1 MFKFIKNFFFKLG
14 LKDSPSKLKKHT
26 QDVPLVG
33 GILFIIVLIVS
44 SLFITFDFY
53 SNTYLLF
60 IFLLIGIWDD
70 IKNLNPNFKF
80 LITLIFLL
88 SIIYYDS
95 NLQIKLINF
104 KHLQDIYIP
113 NNKYLNIL
121 IPAICLMLLLNAYNM
136 SDGING
142 LASIIFLSWSIY
154 LIIKFPFLISL
165 FISVVLAVLLFLYF
179 NLKNKAFLGDGG
191 NYFLSML
198 LGTVVIKLNNYQVN
212 SIYAEEIFLLF
223 LIPGVDMLR
232 LFITRI
238 KNKKNPFSGDRN
250 HFHHYLLNKYG
261 LQNSV
266 LIYFIIINSPLYIYL
281 LFNINLLFLIIAN
294 IFFYFLLIRKSVLKK
309 I

>member
-1 MFKFIKNFFFKLG
+1 MFEFIKNFFFKLG
-14 LKDSPSKLKKHT
+14 LKDSPSKLKKHAK
-26 QDVPLVG
+26 DVPLVG
-33 GILFIIVLIVS
+33 GMLFIIVLIVS

-53 SNTYLLF
+53 SNIYLLF

-121 IPAICLMLLLNAYNM
+121 LPAICLMLLLNAYNM

-165 FISVVLAVLLFLYF
+165 FLSIILAVLIFLYF
-179 NLKNKAFLGDGG
+179 NLKNRAFLGDGG

-198 LGTVVIKLNNYQVN
+198 VGTVLIKLNNYQVN
-212 SIYAEEIFLLF
+212 SIYAEEIFLLL
-223 LIPGVDMLR
+223 LIPGIDMLR
-232 LFITRI
+232 LFITRV
-238 KNKKNPFSGDRN
+238 KNKKNPFSGDIN
-250 HFHHYLLNKYG
+250 HFHHHLLNKFG
-261 LQNSV
+261 LQKSL
-266 LIYFIIINSPLYIYL
+266 LIYFALINGPLYIYL
-281 LFNINLLFLIIAN
+281 LFNINLLTLIIAN
-294 IFFYFLLIRKSVLKK
+294 LFVYFLLIRISVLKK